1 MHMSMMNIWIMWM
14 HMRVG
19 RMCMWMGVRFR
30 YSDAERVCVLVVFIV
45 CMAMGVLK
53 GSMLMTMAMSLG

>member
-1 MHMSMMNIWIMWM
+1 M